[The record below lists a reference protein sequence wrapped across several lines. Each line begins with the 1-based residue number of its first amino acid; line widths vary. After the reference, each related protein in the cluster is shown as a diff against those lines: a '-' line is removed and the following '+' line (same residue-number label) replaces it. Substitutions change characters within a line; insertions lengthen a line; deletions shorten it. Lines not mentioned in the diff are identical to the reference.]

1 MDEYDQTLEKYK
13 NKLIILIKPQT
24 SGQKVLQD
32 KYLLLNIF
40 SYFKSGWIIT
50 ENNYHS
56 IDRQYC
62 FYKDIFQNN
71 IKIHQV
77 TRTINNPYKNDS
89 VSKKIGDLSFYV
101 GPLNEWYKTYKTYN
115 RKYLKK

>member
-13 NKLIILIKPQT
+13 NKLIILINPQT

-40 SYFKSGWIIT
+40 SYFRSGWIVT
-50 ENNYHS
+50 EDNYSLHN
-56 IDRQYC
+56 RQYC
-62 FYKDIFQNN
+62 LYKDIFQNN

-77 TRTINNPYKNDS
+77 TRTINNPYKNVS
-89 VSKKIGDLSFYV
+89 VSKKIGDASFYV
-101 GPLNEWYKTYKTYN
+101 GPLHEWYKTYKTYN